1 MYQKRSK
8 LEEVYNNVIVY
19 SPYPR
24 INIVTVFMTVGLFK
38 IELNLQKIL
47 VIFLS
52 LDKFIKNNSMVYK
65 YNDTNYIL
73 FFVYV

>member
-1 MYQKRSK
+1 MYQKKRSK

-38 IELNLQKIL
+38 IELNL
-47 VIFLS
+47 
-52 LDKFIKNNSMVYK
+52 
-65 YNDTNYIL
+65 
-73 FFVYV
+73 